1 MLTAILTAIPAV
13 KMICLDVANGYS
25 QAFIDTVRP
34 PFPPSAPAQRAQ
46 HPRAEQ
52 VSILPRRF
60 GRLGKRFPGTRSPLG
75 TW

>member
-34 PFPPSAPAQRAQ
+34 PSSPAAGPARPARQ
-46 HPRAEQ
+46 
-52 VSILPRRF
+52 
-60 GRLGKRFPGTRSPLG
+60 G
-75 TW
+75 